1 VTVGLNEDV
10 VFAARLMETRHVKR
24 LPVTDEQG
32 RLQGLV
38 SRRDILR
45 LFVQTDAEIRH
56 EITEDVILGT
66 MWVDPASLDV
76 TVDDGVVRLRGE
88 VESRSVAELIG
99 VLARRTDGVVDVVND
114 LTYARDD
121 REDRP
126 PPTGP
131 LGVFTRRAQ

>member
-1 VTVGLNEDV
+1 
-10 VFAARLMETRHVKR
+10 
-24 LPVTDEQG
+24 
-32 RLQGLV
+32 
-38 SRRDILR
+38 
-45 LFVQTDAEIRH
+45 
-56 EITEDVILGT
+56 